1 MTGDRPRQGRRRAR
15 VYLVVLFVALAS
27 LAGALWPDAFALY
40 RLFFPLDTDVAWDS
54 KVGWRLCNGAIAD
67 WPAKPAPSCARL
79 TMCDNE
85 GGLSAA
91 ERKRLGQMMAEAKCD
106 D

>member
-1 MTGDRPRQGRRRAR
+1 MTGDRPRQGRPRAR
-15 VYLVVLFVALAS
+15 VYLIVLFVALAS
-27 LAGALWPDAFALY
+27 LAGALWPDAFARY
-40 RLFFPLDTDVAWDS
+40 RLFFPLDTDAAWDS

-67 WPAKPAPSCARL
+67 WPDKPAPSCARL

-91 ERKRLGQMMAEAKCD
+91 ERTRLGRMMAEAKCD